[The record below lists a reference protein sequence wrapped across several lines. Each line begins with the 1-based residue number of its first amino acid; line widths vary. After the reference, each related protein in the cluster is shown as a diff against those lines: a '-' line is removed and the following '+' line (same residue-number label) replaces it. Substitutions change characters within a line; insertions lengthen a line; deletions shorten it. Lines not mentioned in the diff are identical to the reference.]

1 MGQQHGRITQI
12 VSEKGR
18 IVLQY
23 SKLWS
28 FEFEDTAPIEL
39 FTRYM
44 TSQAVGI
51 ERPSLSSNNG
61 SSLRSD
67 LVTGMPTF

>member
-1 MGQQHGRITQI
+1 MGKQHGRTTQ
-12 VSEKGR
+12 VVFEKGR

-28 FEFEDTAPIEL
+28 FEVEDTAPIEL

-44 TSQAVGI
+44 MSQAVGL
-51 ERPSLSSNNG
+51 ERSSPSSSDG
-61 SSLRSD
+61 SGLRLD
-67 LVTGMPTF
+67 PATGMRTF